1 MKKVI
6 LYISGSVQRAG
17 YRTKA
22 ISLAE
27 LYNING
33 IVSNLPDGRVKI
45 VAEGNETDLEQFI
58 IALDIRNALINVTNI
73 DKDYSTSFGEYEG
86 FYKLVSGGETDDRL
100 DTAADLLKELIVVI
114 KDGFNDLG
122 KKQDIMI
129 EKQDIMIEKQDI
141 MIEKQDIMIEKQ
153 DIMIEKQDIMIE
165 KQDIMIEKQ
174 DIMIEKQDV
183 MIGKQDIMIEKQDVM
198 IGKQDIMIEKQDAM
212 IGKQD
217 TTIEVLKSVKED
229 ASNINNK
236 ISSSKEDMK
245 DIFYEKYDYLAREII
260 DIKANISEIK
270 AKVM

>member
-27 LYNING
+27 LYSING

-141 MIEKQDIMIEKQ
+141 MI
-153 DIMIEKQDIMIE
+153 
-165 KQDIMIEKQ
+165 
-174 DIMIEKQDV
+174 
-183 MIGKQDIMIEKQDVM
+183 
-198 IGKQDIMIEKQDAM
+198 
-212 IGKQD
+212 GKQD

-229 ASNINNK
+229 TSNINNK

>member
-17 YRTKA
+17 YRTKV

-27 LYNING
+27 LYSING

-73 DKDYSTSFGEYEG
+73 DKDYSTPFEEYEG

-100 DTAADLLKELIVVI
+100 DTAADLLKELIVVM

-122 KKQDIMI
+122 KKQDV
-129 EKQDIMIEKQDI
+129 
-141 MIEKQDIMIEKQ
+141 
-153 DIMIEKQDIMIE
+153 
-165 KQDIMIEKQ
+165 MIEKQ

-183 MIGKQDIMIEKQDVM
+183 MIGKQD
-198 IGKQDIMIEKQDAM
+198 
-212 IGKQD
+212 
-217 TTIEVLKSVKED
+217 TTIEVIKSVKED
-229 ASNINNK
+229 TSNINNK
-236 ISSSKEDMK
+236 ISSSKEDIK

>member
-1 MKKVI
+1 MKKVT

-22 ISLAE
+22 ISLAK
-27 LYNING
+27 LYTING

-45 VAEGNETDLEQFI
+45 VAEGNEKDLEQFI

-73 DKDYSTSFGEYEG
+73 DKDYSTPFGEYEG

-100 DTAADLLKELIVVI
+100 DTAADLLKELIVVM

-122 KKQDIMI
+122 KKQDVMI
-129 EKQDIMIEKQDI
+129 EKQDV
-141 MIEKQDIMIEKQ
+141 
-153 DIMIEKQDIMIE
+153 
-165 KQDIMIEKQ
+165 
-174 DIMIEKQDV
+174 MIEKQDV
-183 MIGKQDIMIEKQDVM
+183 MIGKQD
-198 IGKQDIMIEKQDAM
+198 
-212 IGKQD
+212 
-217 TTIEVLKSVKED
+217 TTIEVIKSVKED
-229 ASNINNK
+229 TSNINNK
-236 ISSSKEDMK
+236 ISSSKEDIK

>member
-27 LYNING
+27 LYSING

-73 DKDYSTSFGEYEG
+73 DKDYSTPFGEYEG
-86 FYKLVSGGETDDRL
+86 FYKLVSSGETDDRL

-122 KKQDIMI
+122 KKQDVMI
-129 EKQDIMIEKQDI
+129 EKQDVMIEKQDV
-141 MIEKQDIMIEKQ
+141 
-153 DIMIEKQDIMIE
+153 
-165 KQDIMIEKQ
+165 
-174 DIMIEKQDV
+174 MIEKQDV
-183 MIGKQDIMIEKQDVM
+183 MIGKQDVM
-198 IGKQDIMIEKQDAM
+198 IGKQDVM

-229 ASNINNK
+229 TSNINNK
-236 ISSSKEDMK
+236 ISSSKEDIK

>member
-27 LYNING
+27 LYSING

-58 IALDIRNALINVTNI
+58 IALDIRNTLINVTNI

-129 EKQDIMIEKQDI
+129 
-141 MIEKQDIMIEKQ
+141 
-153 DIMIEKQDIMIE
+153 
-165 KQDIMIEKQ
+165 
-174 DIMIEKQDV
+174 
-183 MIGKQDIMIEKQDVM
+183 GKQDIMIEKQDVM
-198 IGKQDIMIEKQDAM
+198 IGKQD
-212 IGKQD
+212 

-229 ASNINNK
+229 TSNINNK

-245 DIFYEKYDYLAREII
+245 DIFYEKYDYLAWEII

>member
-27 LYNING
+27 LYSING

-58 IALDIRNALINVTNI
+58 IALDIRNTLINVTNI

-129 EKQDIMIEKQDI
+129 EKQDV
-141 MIEKQDIMIEKQ
+141 MIEKQ

-198 IGKQDIMIEKQDAM
+198 IGKQDIMIEKQDVM

-229 ASNINNK
+229 TSNINNK

>member
-27 LYNING
+27 LYSING

-45 VAEGNETDLEQFI
+45 IAEGNETDLEQFI

-86 FYKLVSGGETDDRL
+86 FYKLISGGETDDRL

-129 EKQDIMIEKQDI
+129 EKQD
-141 MIEKQDIMIEKQ
+141 
-153 DIMIEKQDIMIE
+153 
-165 KQDIMIEKQ
+165 
-174 DIMIEKQDV
+174 V
-183 MIGKQDIMIEKQDVM
+183 MIGKQDIMIEKQDV
-198 IGKQDIMIEKQDAM
+198 M

>member
-1 MKKVI
+1 MKKVT

-22 ISLAE
+22 ISLAK
-27 LYNING
+27 LYSING

-73 DKDYSTSFGEYEG
+73 DKDYSTPFGEYEG

-122 KKQDIMI
+122 KKQDV
-129 EKQDIMIEKQDI
+129 
-141 MIEKQDIMIEKQ
+141 
-153 DIMIEKQDIMIE
+153 
-165 KQDIMIEKQ
+165 MIEKQ

-183 MIGKQDIMIEKQDVM
+183 MIGKQD
-198 IGKQDIMIEKQDAM
+198 
-212 IGKQD
+212 
-217 TTIEVLKSVKED
+217 TTIEVIKSVKED
-229 ASNINNK
+229 TSNINNK
-236 ISSSKEDMK
+236 ISSSKEDIK

>member
-22 ISLAE
+22 ISLAK
-27 LYNING
+27 LYSING

-45 VAEGNETDLEQFI
+45 VAEGNEKDLEQFI

-73 DKDYSTSFGEYEG
+73 DKDYSTPFGEYEG

-100 DTAADLLKELIVVI
+100 DIAADLLKELIVVI

-122 KKQDIMI
+122 KKQDV
-129 EKQDIMIEKQDI
+129 
-141 MIEKQDIMIEKQ
+141 
-153 DIMIEKQDIMIE
+153 
-165 KQDIMIEKQ
+165 MIEKQ

-183 MIGKQDIMIEKQDVM
+183 MIGKQD
-198 IGKQDIMIEKQDAM
+198 
-212 IGKQD
+212 
-217 TTIEVLKSVKED
+217 TTIEVIKSVKED
-229 ASNINNK
+229 TSNINNK
-236 ISSSKEDMK
+236 ISSSKEDIK
-245 DIFYEKYDYLAREII
+245 NIFYEKYDYLAREII

>member
-1 MKKVI
+1 VT

-22 ISLAE
+22 ISLAK
-27 LYNING
+27 LYSING

-73 DKDYSTSFGEYEG
+73 DKDYSTPFGEYEG

-122 KKQDIMI
+122 KKQDV
-129 EKQDIMIEKQDI
+129 
-141 MIEKQDIMIEKQ
+141 
-153 DIMIEKQDIMIE
+153 
-165 KQDIMIEKQ
+165 MIEKQ

-183 MIGKQDIMIEKQDVM
+183 MIGKQD
-198 IGKQDIMIEKQDAM
+198 
-212 IGKQD
+212 
-217 TTIEVLKSVKED
+217 TTIEVIKSVKED
-229 ASNINNK
+229 TSNINNK
-236 ISSSKEDMK
+236 ISSSKEDIK

>member
-1 MKKVI
+1 MKKVT

-22 ISLAE
+22 ISLAK
-27 LYNING
+27 LYSING

-45 VAEGNETDLEQFI
+45 EAEGNEKDLEQFI
-58 IALDIRNALINVTNI
+58 IALDIKNALINVTNI
-73 DKDYSTSFGEYEG
+73 DKDYSTPFWEYEG
-86 FYKLVSGGETDDRL
+86 FYKLVSGGETDDKL
-100 DTAADLLKELIVVI
+100 DTAADLLKELIVVT

-129 EKQDIMIEKQDI
+129 EKQDIMIEKQDVMI
-141 MIEKQDIMIEKQ
+141 EKQDVMIEKQDVMIEKQDIMIEKQ
-153 DIMIEKQDIMIE
+153 DI
-165 KQDIMIEKQ
+165 
-174 DIMIEKQDV
+174 
-183 MIGKQDIMIEKQDVM
+183 
-198 IGKQDIMIEKQDAM
+198 M

-229 ASNINNK
+229 TSNINNK
-236 ISSSKEDMK
+236 ISSSKEDIK

>member
-27 LYNING
+27 LYSING

-73 DKDYSTSFGEYEG
+73 DKDYSTPFGEYEG

-100 DTAADLLKELIVVI
+100 DTAADLLKELIVVM

-122 KKQDIMI
+122 KKQDV
-129 EKQDIMIEKQDI
+129 
-141 MIEKQDIMIEKQ
+141 
-153 DIMIEKQDIMIE
+153 
-165 KQDIMIEKQ
+165 MIEKQ

-183 MIGKQDIMIEKQDVM
+183 MIGKQD
-198 IGKQDIMIEKQDAM
+198 
-212 IGKQD
+212 

-229 ASNINNK
+229 TSNINNK
-236 ISSSKEDMK
+236 ISSSKEEMK

>member
-27 LYNING
+27 LYSING

-141 MIEKQDIMIEKQ
+141 MIEKQDVMIEKQ

-183 MIGKQDIMIEKQDVM
+183 MIEKQDVMIEKQDVM
-198 IGKQDIMIEKQDAM
+198 IEKQDVM
-212 IGKQD
+212 IEKQD

-229 ASNINNK
+229 TSNINNK

>member
-27 LYNING
+27 LYSING

-100 DTAADLLKELIVVI
+100 DTAADLLKELIVVM

-122 KKQDIMI
+122 KKQDV
-129 EKQDIMIEKQDI
+129 
-141 MIEKQDIMIEKQ
+141 
-153 DIMIEKQDIMIE
+153 
-165 KQDIMIEKQ
+165 MIEKQ

-183 MIGKQDIMIEKQDVM
+183 MIGKQD
-198 IGKQDIMIEKQDAM
+198 
-212 IGKQD
+212 

-229 ASNINNK
+229 TSNINNK
-236 ISSSKEDMK
+236 ISSSKEEMK

>member
-27 LYNING
+27 LYSING

-73 DKDYSTSFGEYEG
+73 DKDYSTPFGEYEG
-86 FYKLVSGGETDDRL
+86 FYKLVSSGETDDRL

-122 KKQDIMI
+122 KKQDV
-129 EKQDIMIEKQDI
+129 
-141 MIEKQDIMIEKQ
+141 
-153 DIMIEKQDIMIE
+153 
-165 KQDIMIEKQ
+165 
-174 DIMIEKQDV
+174 MIEKQDV
-183 MIGKQDIMIEKQDVM
+183 MIEKQDVMIEKQDV
-198 IGKQDIMIEKQDAM
+198 M

-229 ASNINNK
+229 TSNINNK
-236 ISSSKEDMK
+236 ISSSKEDIK